1 MDVILTAIAIWAAAT
16 VLTVVFVLAARRL
29 GEN

>member
-1 MDVILTAIAIWAAAT
+1 MIILTAIATWAAAT
-16 VLTVVFVLAARRL
+16 VLAVAFVLAARRL